1 MLNPRKPTTSF
12 HTTTKNTDSQRQRES
27 TTVHNSTTRRDE
39 RPDRRYRAE
48 ENHTR
53 QKNHNNSKP
62 KSPIPKA
69 PHSTSH
75 TQAHSAYLSQ
85 REATCEWRAS
95 AGGRW
100 SWGGVGGRR
109 RRPEGR
115 RGIHRRSSRGRE
127 LLSKTLTQ
135 NFSGFIIS
143 GLVGLRRF
151 PRVRTLFLPLSV
163 FGRCLI
169 ALTSH
174 RDVHALLCLQASCS
188 LPWHAHCGCGYLR
201 AQEHTPHCHDK
212 SHARISVAAIS
223 TTTTLRQP
231 RQGQQHHAARDART
245 LP

>member
-12 HTTTKNTDSQRQRES
+12 HTTTKNTDSQRQRESTS

-100 SWGGVGGRR
+100 SWARGGKVEDGGGV
-109 RRPEGR
+109 
-115 RGIHRRSSRGRE
+115 
-127 LLSKTLTQ
+127 Q
-135 NFSGFIIS
+135 
-143 GLVGLRRF
+143 
-151 PRVRTLFLPLSV
+151 
-163 FGRCLI
+163 
-169 ALTSH
+169 
-174 RDVHALLCLQASCS
+174 RDEEVSTVAVH
-188 LPWHAHCGCGYLR
+188 GDEKFYLK
-201 AQEHTPHCHDK
+201 P
-212 SHARISVAAIS
+212 
-223 TTTTLRQP
+223 
-231 RQGQQHHAARDART
+231 
-245 LP
+245 